1 MTLTIR
7 HLDGPLSGRTQSFG
21 DDKARIVFGRDPAQC
36 DVVWPPDFTAVSRQH
51 FALVKTTGGYR
62 FELGDNP
69 VLIDGRP
76 AYQDQYIERTHEL
89 QLGDENGPRLTAEAS
104 LGAAAAMPSTN
115 VYKAKNLSAHEQAQK
130 TKRTVAWVAGGLGVI
145 ALAVGVALWQVNQ
158 IEPVNL
164 AAYTEQIKKEVSAD
178 LASTVTPEVLAGV
191 HDSVYLVLV
200 QSPDG
205 NEVAAATAWVVGPG
219 VMATNAHVGDIFN
232 QIGPGM
238 KLVVRSPK
246 APYETHQVLSV
257 DIHPGYTAFD
267 AAVAEYEPVVIGLHG
282 EVNQPSL
289 VPAYDVSLM
298 YVDHPES
305 LAPPLKLASLTELD
319 NLLPGMAVAYIG
331 YPTEQLSNVDT
342 IRAPN
347 PVVQSGGTLVGIT
360 DYFNVH
366 RADALN
372 QLVQHNLGA
381 TGGASGSPIFNAKGE
396 VVAVLSGGNIIITPE
411 GRAPSAVGI
420 NFAQRADLVQE
431 LLDGVAAEKIV
442 AYQQVWK
449 QGLELFDNFRSALPR
464 VMLSDLKSWAN
475 SSAEPQSLA
484 DKKDKIGPL
493 KEDWGVK
500 ATIYEYEVQPGAY
513 GFYAISD
520 DEQDVN
526 LAVISEGEVK
536 AINNETDWHPVVGVS
551 FDKVTPIQVVVYSQ
565 VEGLSYDYKAFAWP
579 TATPPSQ

>member
-21 DDKARIVFGRDPAQC
+21 DDKARIVFGRDSAQS

-76 AYQDQYIERTHEL
+76 AYQDQYVEGTHEL
-89 QLGDENGPRLTAEAS
+89 QLGDENGPRFSVEAS
-104 LGAAAAMPSTN
+104 LGAAAAMPVTN
-115 VYKAKNLSAHEQAQK
+115 VYKAKNVSAHEQAQK
-130 TKRTVAWVAGGLGVI
+130 TKKTVAWVAGGLGVI

-164 AAYTEQIKKEVSAD
+164 AAYTEQIKKEVTAD
-178 LASTVTPEVLAGV
+178 LASTVTPETLAGV

-200 QSPDG
+200 QSQDG

-246 APYETHQVLSV
+246 SPYQTHQVLSV

-282 EVNQPSL
+282 ELDQPSL

-298 YVDHPES
+298 YVDNPEA
-305 LAPPLKLASLTELD
+305 LAPPLKLASQEELQQ
-319 NLLPGMAVAYIG
+319 LLPGMAVAYIG

-366 RADALN
+366 REDSIN

-464 VMLSDLKSWAN
+464 VMLSDLKNWAN
-475 SSAEPQSLA
+475 SDADPQSLA
-484 DKKDKIGPL
+484 DQVDKIGPL

-520 DEQDVN
+520 REEDIN
-526 LAVISEGEVK
+526 LAVISDGEVK
-536 AINNETDWHPVVGVS
+536 AINDDPDWHPVVGVS
-551 FDKVTPIQVVVYSQ
+551 FEKATPIQVVVYSQ
-565 VEGLSYDYKAFAWP
+565 VEGAAYDYKAFAWP
-579 TATPPSQ
+579 TTPPSQ

>member
-1 MTLTIR
+1 MALTIT
-7 HLDGPLSGRTQSFG
+7 HLDGPLAGRSQSFA
-21 DDKARIVFGRDPAQC
+21 DDKARIVFGRDPNVA
-36 DVVWPPDFTAVSRQH
+36 DVVWPPDYTAVSRQH

-62 FELGDNP
+62 FELGDSP

-76 AYQDQYIERTHEL
+76 AYQDQYFEDTHEL
-89 QLGDENGPRLTAEAS
+89 QLGDESGPRLRVESS
-104 LGAAAAMPSTN
+104 LGAAAAMPATAAYKNKN
-115 VYKAKNLSAHEQAQK
+115 VSAHEQAQK
-130 TKRTVAWVAGGLGVI
+130 TKKTVAWVAGGLAVI
-145 ALAVGVALWQVNQ
+145 AVGVGVALWQVNQ

-164 AAYTEQIKKEVSAD
+164 AAYTEQIKKEVSAE
-178 LASTVTPEVLAGV
+178 LATTVSPETLAEV
-191 HDSVYLVLV
+191 QDSVYLVLV
-200 QSPDG
+200 RSPDG

-238 KLVVRSPK
+238 QLLVRSPK
-246 APYETHQVLSV
+246 RPFQTHKVLSV

-282 EVNQPSL
+282 ELDQPSL

-298 YVDHPES
+298 YVDNAET
-305 LAPPLKLASLTELD
+305 LAQPLKLAPMDELAA
-319 NLLPGMAVAYIG
+319 LLPGVAVAYIG
-331 YPTEQLSNVDT
+331 YPTEQLANVDA

-366 RADALN
+366 REDSINHLI
-372 QLVQHNLGA
+372 QHNLGA

-442 AYQQVWK
+442 AYQRVWAE
-449 QGLELFDNFRSALPR
+449 GLALFDNFRSALPR
-464 VMLSDLKSWAN
+464 VMLSDLKAWAN
-475 SSAEPQSLA
+475 SDAEPQVLEEKA
-484 DKKDKIGPL
+484 DKIGPL

-500 ATIYEYEVQPGAY
+500 ATIYQYEVQPGAY

-520 DEQDVN
+520 QEEDIN
-526 LAVISEGEVK
+526 LAVISEGEVQ
-536 AINNETDWHPVVGVS
+536 AINDDTDWHPIVGVS
-551 FDKVTPIQVVVYSQ
+551 FDKATPIQVVVYSQ
-565 VEGLSYDYKAFAWP
+565 VEGTGYDFKGLAWP
-579 TATPPSQ
+579 KAAPPSQ

>member
-51 FALVKTTGGYR
+51 FALGKTTGGYR

-219 VMATNAHVGDIFN
+219 GMATNAHVGDIFN